1 MDDPEPSLPR
11 LKRVPTGSHYVTLE
25 GEKRPLCRLVA
36 LRDQDAARAQH
47 FDPLNVCFFRRL
59 WHHPASLGPFLSAVV
74 RDLLRHHRIFSSPD
88 MLPRR
93 ALRLLHSIA
102 AGRASVMREEVIQL
116 WLLILYAHVGPLR
129 DALHGQVCEAVEFL
143 AVPYLRHCLLLLLS
157 NRPVRL
163 SRALSLRLWLDFV
176 LVNIA
181 RGDFDLMHGL
191 CANSAANTLFVQGT
205 RSARAGVTSRCIS
218 PLTLDEWNSFRHWP
232 GGGVGANSGFGVPG
246 FFPRFLRQG
255 GPLERLEAVCPSRG
269 VNIYDSLRLL
279 RFGPVGS
286 AVAPPDPAALPAGD
300 LQAFLDMLANPP
312 QHDDG
317 AEDGPVDSSDD
328 EGEAGLA
335 AVA

>member
-1 MDDPEPSLPR
+1 MESEPVPSLPS
-11 LKRVPTGSHYVTLE
+11 LKRVPTGSYYVTLE

-36 LRDQDAARAQH
+36 LQEQDAARAQH

-59 WHHPASLGPFLSAVV
+59 WYHPASLGPFLSAVV

-93 ALRLLHSIA
+93 ALRLLHRIA

-116 WLLILYAHVGPLR
+116 WLLILYMHVGPLR

-176 LVNIA
+176 LTNIA

-191 CANSAANTLFVQGT
+191 CTNSAANTLFVQGT
-205 RSARAGVTSRCIS
+205 RSARAGVASRCIS
-218 PLTLDEWNSFRHWP
+218 PLTLEEWNSFRHWTE
-232 GGGVGANSGFGVPG
+232 GAVGANSGFGVPG
-246 FFPRFLRQG
+246 FFPRALLRHG
-255 GPLERLEAVCPSRG
+255 GPFSRLEAVCPSRG

-279 RFGPVGS
+279 RFSPIGGAGEAP
-286 AVAPPDPAALPAGD
+286 AVLD

-312 QHDDG
+312 RHDDG
-317 AEDGPVDSSDD
+317 GGDEPVDSSDD

-335 AVA
+335 VA